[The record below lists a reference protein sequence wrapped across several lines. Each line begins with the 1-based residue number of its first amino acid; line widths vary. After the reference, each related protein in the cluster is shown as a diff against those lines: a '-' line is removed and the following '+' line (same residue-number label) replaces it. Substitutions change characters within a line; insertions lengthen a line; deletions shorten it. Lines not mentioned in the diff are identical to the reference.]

1 MNPPN
6 NPMNTPTPK
15 PIPANEIALTTPK
28 GWGSETVIH
37 NTAYC
42 MKVLRFN
49 PDTLSS
55 FHLHL
60 EKTETWYVESG
71 VFYVTL
77 IEQPSA
83 IKMKY
88 RLIPGDTLH
97 LPAGTP
103 HQLNCIEGGTIIE
116 ASTYHDDDDV
126 VRIRPGDSQTE
137 HVS

>member
-1 MNPPN
+1 MI
-6 NPMNTPTPK
+6 TPTPK
-15 PIPANEIALTTPK
+15 PLHEIDFPTPK
-28 GWGSETVIH
+28 GWGSEIEIH
-37 NTAYC
+37 NGAYC

-49 PDTLSS
+49 PGALSS

-60 EKTETWYVESG
+60 EKTETWYVDRGE
-71 VFYVTL
+71 FYVRL
-77 IEQPSA
+77 IEQPGA
-83 IKMKY
+83 IEVKHQ
-88 RLIPGDTLH
+88 LIAGDTLH

-103 HQLNCIEGGTIIE
+103 HQLHCLDGGTIIE